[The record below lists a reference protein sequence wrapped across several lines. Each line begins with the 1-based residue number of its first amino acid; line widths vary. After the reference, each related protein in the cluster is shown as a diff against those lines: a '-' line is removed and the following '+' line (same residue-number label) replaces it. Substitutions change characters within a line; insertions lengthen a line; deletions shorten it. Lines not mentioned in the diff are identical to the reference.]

1 MKEFST
7 YKRYDISD
15 YYEYFNNTN
24 KNRFISL
31 SGKKTRPGIV
41 SFELYKKII
50 YQYLRIYFYE
60 LVLGKEKKLY
70 FFLGGWLYL
79 NKCGNWIRTDK
90 SNLKVI
96 QENKLKETQIS
107 LGVHWWE
114 IPWQNKK
121 RLRLKKIVGQIIGNR
136 IREWHYL
143 TEELKKRFDLSL
155 LPSANDLIIKKT
167 KK

>member
-24 KNRFISL
+24 NNRFISL
-31 SGKKTRPGIV
+31 TGKKTKPGKV

-50 YQYLRIYFYE
+50 HQYLRIYFYE

-79 NKCGNWIRTDK
+79 NKCGGWIREDR

-96 QENKLKETQIS
+96 QEKKIKETSITI
-107 LGVHWWE
+107 GVFLTLQ
-114 IPWQNKK
+114 PWANKK
-121 RLRLKKIVGQIIGNR
+121 RFKVKKIIGQISENR
-136 IREWHYL
+136 IREWHFL

-155 LPSANDLIIKKT
+155 LPSVNELKKL
-167 KK
+167 K

>member
-96 QENKLKETQIS
+96 QENKLILYWLNCLQ
-107 LGVHWWE
+107 
-114 IPWQNKK
+114 
-121 RLRLKKIVGQIIGNR
+121 R
-136 IREWHYL
+136 
-143 TEELKKRFDLSL
+143 
-155 LPSANDLIIKKT
+155 
-167 KK
+167 

>member
-50 YQYLRIYFYE
+50 YQYLRIYFYYDFNQE
-60 LVLGKEKKLY
+60 LNIKINLLY
-70 FFLGGWLYL
+70 
-79 NKCGNWIRTDK
+79 T
-90 SNLKVI
+90 
-96 QENKLKETQIS
+96 
-107 LGVHWWE
+107 H
-114 IPWQNKK
+114 
-121 RLRLKKIVGQIIGNR
+121 
-136 IREWHYL
+136 
-143 TEELKKRFDLSL
+143 
-155 LPSANDLIIKKT
+155 
-167 KK
+167 